1 MLPKKVSAKTFTYL
15 LCTEHWWVEHDLLL
29 QKWNLIKRDGSFHDS
44 LFLERVVSA
53 SWPCRPNRVWPVCLT
68 SGQLQIL
75 KAELLE
81 AAENG
86 WWMSREKEKQRK
98 GTHIRTC
105 MGRLTERKNREN
117 GHTYV
122 RAWAD
127 RYVDKNRLGNASSY
141 LHWQT
146 NLHVRLCANQTYR
159 RIDRQ
164 TDWQLYRQTDW
175 YIDR

>member
-1 MLPKKVSAKTFTYL
+1 MLLHLLASTQMEIMKPIRYIGSSFVLNNKILNTNLHQTSGIVMLPKKVSAKTFTYL

-86 WWMSREKEKQRK
+86 WWMSRERDRQRK
-98 GTHIRTC
+98 RTHICTC
-105 MGRLTERKNREN
+105 MGRLTERKTE
-117 GHTYV
+117 
-122 RAWAD
+122 
-127 RYVDKNRLGNASSY
+127 K
-141 LHWQT
+141 
-146 NLHVRLCANQTYR
+146 
-159 RIDRQ
+159 IDTLRNVHGQ
-164 TDWQLYRQTDW
+164 TDMLTKTD
-175 YIDR
+175 